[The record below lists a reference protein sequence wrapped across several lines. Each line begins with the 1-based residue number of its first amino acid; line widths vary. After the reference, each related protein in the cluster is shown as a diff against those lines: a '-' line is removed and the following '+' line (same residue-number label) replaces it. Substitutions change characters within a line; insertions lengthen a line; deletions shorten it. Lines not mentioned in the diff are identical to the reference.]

1 LTGESSFALSDDET
15 SDKSKELL
23 NKQKT
28 QCTRKG
34 WIVLAESRFAELR
47 EKEKE
52 ARKQIV
58 VESALALFA
67 KKPFYEVG
75 MREVADEAG
84 ISPATIYRYFPS
96 QEELFHEAFI
106 QEIAS
111 ASTAFK
117 SMVLKDKPASIEEFG
132 ITFVD
137 HLIENESTFQMM
149 TYLMLKNDLANPV
162 MGKFDSVTKIFFDLF
177 EQLLVRHGVKKENA
191 RLYSHS
197 FIASLAGIL
206 MTFRNY
212 PLKNKKAIKDHII
225 KIIKITSSLY
235 SQQLINK

>member
-1 LTGESSFALSDDET
+1 M
-15 SDKSKELL
+15 
-23 NKQKT
+23 
-28 QCTRKG
+28 
-34 WIVLAESRFAELR
+34 AESKFAELKR
-47 EKEKE
+47 KEKQ

-58 VESALALFA
+58 VESASALFA

-75 MREVADEAG
+75 MRDVAEEAG

-106 QEIAS
+106 QEISS
-111 ASTAFK
+111 ASKGFK
-117 SMVLKDKPASIEEFG
+117 SLVQKNKPASIEEFAVK
-132 ITFVD
+132 FVD

-149 TYLMLKNDLANPV
+149 TYLMLKDNIANPV
-162 MGKFDSVTKIFFDLF
+162 MGKFDTITKVFFDLF
-177 EQLLVRHGVKKENA
+177 EQLLERHGVQNENA

-225 KIIKITSSLY
+225 KVVKITSSLY
-235 SQQLINK
+235 TEQLINK